1 MPGPWR
7 PAALEEFEAMYATT
21 PPWDIGRPQPAFL
34 ELAETGALRG
44 RVLDVG
50 CGTGEH
56 ALMAARVELPA
67 TGIDAA
73 PTAIAIA
80 ERKARERDLS
90 APLPR
95 AGRTRDRLPRRALR
109 YRARL
114 RAVPRLGR
122 RRPAPIRERPSLR
135 DPVGRAVLHAVLQ
148 RSATRRLGAS
158 SGEGSGDP
166 VELRRRMAD
175 QRDRPCHDRYHDRS
189 QWRPRLAGGDDP
201 NLSVWRRPN
210 SRVDDARGELRD
222 ASGSL

>member
-90 APLPR
+90 ARFLVR
-95 AGRTRDRLPRRALR
+95 DALEIDSLGERFDTVLDCGLFHVLDDDDRLRFVKGLRSAIPSGGRYFMLCFSDRQPGDWGPRRVREAE
-109 YRARL
+109 
-114 RAVPRLGR
+114 
-122 RRPAPIRERPSLR
+122 IRSSFAEGWQINAIDL
-135 DPVGRAVLHAVLQ
+135 
-148 RSATRRLGAS
+148 ATI
-158 SGEGSGDP
+158 DITI
-166 VELRRRMAD
+166 
-175 QRDRPCHDRYHDRS
+175 
-189 QWRPRLAGGDDP
+189 DP
-201 NLSVWRRPN
+201 NGVLAWRAAMTRT
-210 SRVDDARGELRD
+210 
-222 ASGSL
+222 

>member
-7 PAALEEFEAMYATT
+7 PAGLEEFEAMYATT

-90 APLPR
+90 ARFLVR
-95 AGRTRDRLPRRALR
+95 DALEIDSLGERFDTVLDCGLFHVLDDDDRLRFVKGQDVEQPAVEHGIEAL
-109 YRARL
+109 A
-114 RAVPRLGR
+114 
-122 RRPAPIRERPSLR
+122 
-135 DPVGRAVLHAVLQ
+135 
-148 RSATRRLGAS
+148 
-158 SGEGSGDP
+158 EG
-166 VELRRRMAD
+166 
-175 QRDRPCHDRYHDRS
+175 
-189 QWRPRLAGGDDP
+189 
-201 NLSVWRRPN
+201 
-210 SRVDDARGELRD
+210 
-222 ASGSL
+222 